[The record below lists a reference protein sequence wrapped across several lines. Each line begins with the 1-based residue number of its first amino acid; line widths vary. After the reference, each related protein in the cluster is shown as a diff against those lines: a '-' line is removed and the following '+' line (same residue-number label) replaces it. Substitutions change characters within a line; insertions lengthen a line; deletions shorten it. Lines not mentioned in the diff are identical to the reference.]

1 MAIEQNP
8 FEMISQAVSNVVPIT
23 EMEESADAT
32 FEVDPTDGGVIVDFS
47 ENVEMEAT
55 GDIIEWYGDLSETL
69 DEDDLGAIASD
80 VIDNYEADK
89 DSRAEWESMFERG
102 FDLLGLKLEQGSEP
116 FEGACTA
123 VHPLLIESA
132 VKFQSKA
139 SGELFPVGGPVK
151 TQILGKSTPE
161 KEMQANRV
169 QNFMNYQ
176 LTEQMPEYFDE
187 FERMLFHLPLIGSA
201 FKKLYYD
208 ASLKRPASE
217 FIPIDQFYVSYYATN
232 LRNADRYTHVI
243 YRSPVEIARDIRAGV
258 YQDIDLPTPSQGDM
272 PSFTEKM
279 DTILGLSPS
288 SDHDPQYILLE
299 QHCYLDIED
308 DGVSL
313 PYIVTVEQQS
323 RQVLSIRR
331 NYKQDDP
338 NKEKISHFVHYRF
351 VPGFGFYGLGLIH
364 FLGNLTMSA
373 TAAMRSLID
382 AGQFANLPGG
392 FKAKGVRMV
401 GDNDPI
407 APGEFKEV
415 EATGI
420 DLSKAIVT
428 LPYKEPSATLHQML
442 NFVTVAGQKFADS
455 TEQVISDAASYGPVG
470 TTMALL
476 EASSKFFSAIHKR
489 VHKSQKD
496 EFNILARID
505 YDYLPREYPYDVP
518 YEDRSIFK
526 KDFDGRIDILP
537 VSDPNIPS
545 NAHRMMMANMALQMA
560 QQSPPGM
567 FNLEALNRTILNAA
581 NMPNIEEI
589 LPPKIE
595 PQKMDPVSDIMA
607 ATKGIP
613 IAAFPGQNHDA
624 HIQTKMAYL
633 QDPMNG
639 SNPIMQRI
647 RPILEANIQEH
658 SVLKYQEQM
667 NGISKE
673 IMKGMP
679 EQAGNPAAIEM
690 ALAQAAQQVMNANQA
705 MGQAQSPE
713 QQLVALEQAK
723 VELEK
728 QKIQSNAQAQAAEME
743 LKNKKFELEENSQII
758 NMMESSSQDNFKN
771 KKDDLDRKLKIDL
784 KSMDVATQTELK
796 EIEENYKKE
805 IKKMELMVKSM
816 IEEEKKDRDDLDRKL
831 KIDLKSMDVV
841 TQTELKEHEIDHQRE
856 MKEME
861 LMIKDMI
868 EERRLDFEVQKEV
881 SRVVNEKIKNN
892 FEDAKQQD
900 LNLMIQIAIDQVEEN
915 ENDEEG

>member
-1 MAIEQNP
+1 MATERNP
-8 FEMISQAVSNVVPIT
+8 FDRIPEEETNIVPLASET
-23 EMEESADAT
+23 EDIDAT
-32 FEVDPTDGGVIVDFS
+32 FEVAEDGGVIVDFS
-47 ENVEMEAT
+47 ENAEMAASE
-55 GDIIEWYGDLSETL
+55 DIAEWYGNMASDM
-69 DEDDLGAIASD
+69 DEDELAGIAAD
-80 VIDNYEADK
+80 VIENFEADK

-139 SGELFPVGGPVK
+139 SGELFPANGPIK
-151 TQILGKSTPE
+151 AQIMGKSTAD
-161 KEMQANRV
+161 KELQANRV

-208 ASLKRPASE
+208 ATVKRPKSE
-217 FIPIDQFYVSYYATN
+217 FIPIDQFYVSYYATD
-232 LRNADRYTHVI
+232 LSNADRYTHVI
-243 YRSPVEIARDIRAGV
+243 YRSPVELQRDINAGV
-258 YQDIDLPTPSQGDM
+258 YEDVELSSPSGY
-272 PSFTEKM
+272 PGTSFSEKM
-279 DTILGLSPS
+279 DTIIGLSPT
-288 SDHDPQYILLE
+288 SDHDPQYVLLE

-308 DGVSL
+308 EEQAC

-323 RQVLSIRR
+323 RQVLSVRR
-331 NYKQDDP
+331 NYKQDDV
-338 NKEKISHFVHYRF
+338 NKEKVNHFVHYRF

-420 DLSKAIVT
+420 DLSKAIIP
-428 LPYKEPSATLHQML
+428 LPYKEPSSTLFQML
-442 NFVTVAGQKFADS
+442 NFVANAGQKFADS

-476 EASSKFFSAIHKR
+476 EASSKFFTAIHKR
-489 VHKSQKD
+489 IHKSQKD
-496 EFNILARID
+496 EFRILARID
-505 YDYLPREYPYDVP
+505 YDYLPEEYPYDVP

-526 KDFDGRIDILP
+526 QDFDGRIDIIP

-567 FNLEALNRTILNAA
+567 FNLEALNRTILTAS
-581 NMPNIEEI
+581 NMPNVDEI

-595 PQKMDPVSDIMA
+595 PQPLDPVSDIMA
-607 ATKGIP
+607 STKGIP

-624 HIQTKMAYL
+624 HIQVKMAYL

-639 SNPIMQRI
+639 ANPIMQRVA
-647 RPILEANIQEH
+647 PILQANIQEH
-658 SVLKYQEQM
+658 SVMKYQEQM
-667 NGISKE
+667 SGIADQ
-673 IMKGMP
+673 MMQQNP
-679 EQAGNPAAIEM
+679 EQANNPAAIEM
-690 ALAQAAQQVMNANQA
+690 ALAEAAKQVLNANQA

-728 QKIQSNAQAQAAEME
+728 QKLQSDTVTDAAELE
-743 LKNKKFELEENSQII
+743 IKNKELEIKETAQII
-758 NMMESSSQDNFKN
+758 EMLKASATAKSRETQSELNRQSKEAI
-771 KKDDLDRKLKIDL
+771 KDAEIQAKL
-784 KSMDVATQTELK
+784 
-796 EIEENYKKE
+796 EIEDARITADMLKKQIQDDKEVDMAAMEN
-805 IKKMELMVKSM
+805 L
-816 IEEEKKDRDDLDRKL
+816 
-831 KIDLKSMDVV
+831 
-841 TQTELKEHEIDHQRE
+841 TQLANEQ
-856 MKEME
+856 MKEMT
-861 LMIKDMI
+861 
-868 EERRLDFEVQKEV
+868 
-881 SRVVNEKIKNN
+881 
-892 FEDAKQQD
+892 
-900 LNLMIQIAIDQVEEN
+900 
-915 ENDEEG
+915 NDEER

>member
-1 MAIEQNP
+1 MATERNP
-8 FEMISQAVSNVVPIT
+8 FEMISQQVGNVVPLPDMT
-23 EMEESADAT
+23 ETADAT
-32 FEVDPTDGGVIVDFS
+32 FEVDPTDGGIIVDFS
-47 ENVEMEAT
+47 ETVEMQAT
-55 GDIIEWYGDLSETL
+55 QNVAKWYGDLSETL
-69 DEDDLGAIASD
+69 DEEVLGDIAND

-89 DSRAEWESMFERG
+89 NSRADWESMFERG

-116 FEGACTA
+116 FDGACTA

-208 ASLKRPASE
+208 ATLKRPASE

-258 YQDIDLPTPSQGDM
+258 YQEVDLPTPSMGDV
-272 PSFTEKM
+272 PTFTEKM

-308 DGVSL
+308 DDVSL

-518 YEDRSIFK
+518 NEDRSIFK
-526 KDFDGRIDILP
+526 KDFDGRIDVLP

-595 PQKMDPVSDIMA
+595 PKPIDPVSDIMA

-624 HIQTKMAYL
+624 HIQVKTAYL

-639 SNPIMQRI
+639 ANPIMERI
-647 RPILEANIQEH
+647 RPILESNIQEH
-658 SVLKYQEQM
+658 SVMKYQEQM
-667 NGISKE
+667 NGLSQQ
-673 IMKGMP
+673 IMQGSP
-679 EQAGNPAAIEM
+679 DNPAVLEM

-728 QKIQSNAQAQAAEME
+728 QKIQYDTEAQAAEMV
-743 LKNKKFELEENSQII
+743 LKNKKLELEENDQII
-758 NMMESSSQDNFKN
+758 KMMESSAAENFKTN
-771 KKDDLDRKLKIDL
+771 KDEEDRLLKAGL
-784 KSMDVATQTELK
+784 KSVDVITQAEMKQHEMEHQKELK
-796 EIEENYKKE
+796 EMEVMAKSIDEKAKLE
-805 IKKMELMVKSM
+805 I
-816 IEEEKKDRDDLDRKL
+816 
-831 KIDLKSMDVV
+831 
-841 TQTELKEHEIDHQRE
+841 KEHEMDHQRE
-856 MKEME
+856 MKDHEIDHEREIKEME

-881 SRVVNEKIKNN
+881 SRVVNENLKNN
-892 FEDAKQQD
+892 SEKIGQQE

>member
-1 MAIEQNP
+1 MATERNP
-8 FEMISQAVSNVVPIT
+8 FDRIPEEETNVVPL
-23 EMEESADAT
+23 MDESENINAT
-32 FEVDPTDGGVIVDFS
+32 FEVDEDGGIIVDFS
-47 ENVEMEAT
+47 ENVEMEASE
-55 GDIIEWYGDLSETL
+55 DIAEWYGNMAEDM
-69 DEDDLGAIASD
+69 DEDDLADIAAN
-80 VIDNYEADK
+80 VLDNFEADK

-139 SGELFPVGGPVK
+139 SGELFPANGPVK
-151 TQILGKSTPE
+151 TRILGKSTPE
-161 KEMQANRV
+161 KELQANRV

-176 LTEQMPEYFDE
+176 VTEQMPEYFDE

-208 ASLKRPASE
+208 ATVKRPKSE
-217 FIPIDQFYVSYYATN
+217 FIPIDQFYVSYYATD
-232 LRNADRYTHVI
+232 LSNADRYTHVI
-243 YRSPVEIARDIRAGV
+243 YRSPIELQRDIKAGV
-258 YQDIDLPTPSQGDM
+258 YADVELSSPAGYPST
-272 PSFTEKM
+272 SFSEKM
-279 DTILGLSPS
+279 DTIIGLSPT
-288 SDHDPQYILLE
+288 SDHDPQYVLLE
-299 QHCYLDIED
+299 QHCYLNIED
-308 DGVSL
+308 EDEAC
-313 PYIVTVEQQS
+313 PYIVTVEEQS

-331 NYKQDDP
+331 NYKQDDL
-338 NKEKISHFVHYRF
+338 NKEKVNHFVHYRF

-401 GDNDPI
+401 GDNSPI

-420 DLSKAIVT
+420 DLSKAIIP
-428 LPYKEPSATLHQML
+428 LPYKEPSSTLFQML
-442 NFVTVAGQKFADS
+442 NFVATAGQKFADS

-476 EASSKFFSAIHKR
+476 EASSKFFTAIHKR

-496 EFNILARID
+496 EFRILARID
-505 YDYLPREYPYDVP
+505 YDYLPTEYPYDIP

-526 KDFDGRIDILP
+526 KDFDGRIDIIP

-581 NMPNIEEI
+581 NMPNADEI

-595 PQKMDPVSDIMA
+595 PKPMDPVSDIMA

-613 IAAFPGQNHDA
+613 IGAFPGQNHDA
-624 HIQTKMAYL
+624 HIQVKMAYL

-639 SNPIMQRI
+639 ANPIMERVA
-647 RPILEANIQEH
+647 PIIQANIQEH
-658 SVLKYQEQM
+658 SVMKYQEQM
-667 NGISKE
+667 SGIAE
-673 IMKGMP
+673 QMMQQAP
-679 EQAGNPAAIEM
+679 EQINNPAAAEM
-690 ALAQAAQQVMNANQA
+690 AMAQAAQQILNANQA
-705 MGQAQSPE
+705 MGMAQSPE
-713 QQLVALEQAK
+713 QQLVSLEQAK

-728 QKIQSNAQAQAAEME
+728 QKLQADTATNAAELE
-743 LKNKKFELEENSQII
+743 LKNKKLELEENEQII
-758 NMMESSSQDNFKN
+758 DMMKATATDNLKRDNAEANRSSKE
-771 KKDDLDRKLKIDL
+771 KLK
-784 KSMDVATQTELK
+784 Q
-796 EIEENYKKE
+796 
-805 IKKMELMVKSM
+805 MELMTKTM
-816 IEEEKKDRDDLDRKL
+816 IEEFKL
-831 KIDLKSMDVV
+831 N
-841 TQTELKEHEIDHQRE
+841 KEDERE
-856 MKEME
+856 VMRN
-861 LMIKDMI
+861 IKDM
-868 EERRLDFEVQKEV
+868 LDKEMQTKADMDTQALNALVQMAV
-881 SRVVNEKIKNN
+881 
-892 FEDAKQQD
+892 QQQQE
-900 LNLMIQIAIDQVEEN
+900 MT
-915 ENDEEG
+915 NDEER